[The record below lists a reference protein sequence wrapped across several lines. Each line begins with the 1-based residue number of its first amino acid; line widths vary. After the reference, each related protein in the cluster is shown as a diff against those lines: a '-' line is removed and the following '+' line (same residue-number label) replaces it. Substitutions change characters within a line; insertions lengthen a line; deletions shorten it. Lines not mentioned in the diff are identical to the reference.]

1 MAASRHPEI
10 AMPAIVRR
18 PDWPPI
24 PNSLKARKP
33 KRQLANIKADVISV
47 NKPIETVS
55 RCHVC
60 RLPPVNFMERL
71 TCSSFR
77 WISLFRNKFFTKADM
92 PGFQCTVKGKL
103 TKLF

>member
-24 PNSLKARKP
+24 PNWLKARKP
-33 KRQLANIKADVISV
+33 KRPLANIKADVISV

-60 RLPPVNFMERL
+60 RLPSKIFMGSF

-77 WISLFRNKFFTKADM
+77 WISLFRNKFFTKADV
-92 PGFQCTVKGKL
+92 PDFQFTVKGKL

>member
-24 PNSLKARKP
+24 PNWLKARKP
-33 KRQLANIKADVISV
+33 KMQLTNIKADVISV

-55 RCHVC
+55 RCLVC
-60 RLPPVNFMERL
+60 RLLPIIFMGGV

-77 WISLFRNKFFTKADM
+77 WISLFRNKFFTKADV
-92 PGFQCTVKGKL
+92 PDFQCTVKGKP